1 MTDLI
6 ALILL
11 LFASTVLALLMSYI
25 KFKIVKPGFAL
36 IFVTGFCWALTFLA
50 AVALVCFL
58 ANMILIEWFLK
69 IIVTF
74 FL

>member
-6 ALILL
+6 ALILI
-11 LFASTVLALLMSYI
+11 LFASTGLAILMSYI
-25 KFKIVKPGFAL
+25 KFKVANPGVIL
-36 IFVTGFCWALTFLA
+36 IFITGFSWALALLA